1 MKKQKL
7 TALTSIMEELNL
19 RIFATALIAFSVA
32 KSASVVERAA
42 WSDIILA
49 IGCKAPRKIKK

>member
-1 MKKQKL
+1 MMKKQKL

-42 WSDIILA
+42 
-49 IGCKAPRKIKK
+49 